1 MLSGLSVEITGYY
14 CALEQRMS
22 MYWIYD
28 MPSWL
33 FGFLA
38 VAVTVLVGLVGLYA
52 TRKWVR
58 KLHGVDHSHNDIVG
72 FYLAGVSVFYGVTLG
87 LVAIGTWTTYSDVE
101 AKVDKEA
108 TAIGALYRDVG
119 SYPEPTR
126 TALQDILREYARQ
139 VIDVGWPQQRKGI
152 VPTGASAI
160 LDKFEKQFFE
170 FEPTTEAQRI
180 ADAEAYGQFNVL
192 VASRRARLDSVT
204 SGLPT
209 PLWIMV
215 LLGAFISIAITW
227 FFDTASPAMHVW
239 MTGLFSAL
247 LGLIIFLV
255 ATLDNPYRGD
265 VSVSP
270 EPLERVYDQLM
281 K

>member
-1 MLSGLSVEITGYY
+1 
-14 CALEQRMS
+14 MS
-22 MYWIYD
+22 MYWVYD
-28 MPSWL
+28 LPSWL
-33 FGFLA
+33 FGLLT
-38 VAVTVLVGLVGLYA
+38 VAAIMAFGSAGLFA
-52 TRKWVR
+52 TRKLVR
-58 KLHGVDHSHNDIVG
+58 RLHGVDHSHNDIVG
-72 FYLAGVSVFYGVTLG
+72 FYLAAIAVFYGVTLG
-87 LVAIGTWTTYSDVE
+87 LVAVGTWTTYSDVE
-101 AKVDKEA
+101 AKVDREA

-126 TALQDILREYARQ
+126 TELRDTLREYIRQ

-160 LDKFEKQFFE
+160 LDKFQKQFFE

-204 SGLPT
+204 SGLAT
-209 PLWIMV
+209 PLWMMI
-215 LLGAFISIAITW
+215 LLGAFISIAVTW
-227 FFDTASPAMHVW
+227 FFDTASFGMHFW
-239 MTGLFSAL
+239 MTGLLSAL
-247 LGLIIFLV
+247 LGLMIFLV
-255 ATLDNPYRGD
+255 AALDNPYRGG
-265 VSVSP
+265 VSVGP